1 MKDSM
6 SSKEIRQTFLNYFVE
21 RGHTV
26 VPSASLVPH
35 DDPTLLF
42 INAGMNQFKD
52 VFLGTG
58 TRPYTRA
65 VDTQKCMRVAGKHN
79 DLEDVGRDGTHH
91 TLFEMLG
98 NWSFG
103 DYYKREA
110 IRWAWDILIRVYGLE
125 PERLWATIFE
135 DDEGTLP
142 RDDEAA
148 EYWRSETGINPEH
161 ILPFGRKDNFWMMAD
176 TGPCGP
182 NSEIHYDRGP
192 ELCDKQ
198 LSPGHICQI
207 NGDCQR
213 FTEIWNLVFIQ
224 YNSLGEGILEPLPAK
239 HIDTGL
245 GFERLVAILQ
255 NKHSNY
261 RTDLFWPIIQAVQEL
276 SGHTDKEREE
286 HIVAYR
292 VIADHIRSVT
302 CLIGDGV
309 LPANDGQGYVLRMI
323 LRRAVRFGRTLGF
336 TKPFMAGLTDLV
348 IQSLGDT
355 FPELPTRTDFIKATI
370 KGEEDRFLRTIDQGL
385 TRLETV
391 MQEIQETGKKVIPGE
406 QVFYLHDTLGL
417 PFEVTRDIA
426 AENNLGVDEA
436 GYREAREEQRMRG
449 RASGNFAMEEDNHAR
464 LYPQLQEWISTQSP
478 ALALIHDPYTSMTR
492 ETEVVGLITMD
503 AITTTAKA
511 GDQVE
516 VVLKNT
522 PFYVE
527 SGGQVSD
534 TGSISNQDWEVI
546 VYVTI
551 SPITGF
557 VIHLGK
563 VTRGQITVGDQAVA
577 QVDIER
583 RWDIQRNHTAT
594 HLLHRALREVVGSH
608 VQQGGSVVSPER
620 LRFDFNNDT
629 PLTLEQQTEIEH
641 LVSQAIMANYPVS
654 ARQEDYRDALS
665 QGVIALFEEKYGDV
679 VRVLRVGDAD
689 KPYSQELCGGTHVHR
704 TGDIG
709 TFVILSE
716 SGIGAGIR
724 RIEAVTGRGAFTT
737 LHEMRMQLEHTAR
750 LLDGP
755 AEEITERVQRLQDE
769 LRNDRKKIEQLNRY
783 LAKLNFQSLL
793 DDVVNVKGIPV
804 LAAIV
809 EASDANTLREM
820 ADWFR
825 DRMQGGI
832 IVLGSVINE
841 KPLLIAATTRE
852 MVKEHGIHAGNLVR
866 DLAKMVGGGGGG
878 RPDIAQAGGRDA
890 EKLPVA
896 IESVVDLVAAMV
908 A

>member
-1 MKDSM
+1 
-6 SSKEIRQTFLNYFVE
+6 
-21 RGHTV
+21 
-26 VPSASLVPH
+26 
-35 DDPTLLF
+35 
-42 INAGMNQFKD
+42 
-52 VFLGTG
+52 
-58 TRPYTRA
+58 
-65 VDTQKCMRVAGKHN
+65 
-79 DLEDVGRDGTHH
+79 
-91 TLFEMLG
+91 
-98 NWSFG
+98 
-103 DYYKREA
+103 
-110 IRWAWDILIRVYGLE
+110 VYGLE
-125 PERLWATIFE
+125 PARLWATIFE
-135 DDEGTLP
+135 DDEGILP

-148 EYWRSETGINPEH
+148 EYWRTETGINPEH

-182 NSEIHYDRGP
+182 NSEINYDRGP
-192 ELCDKQ
+192 EFCDKQ
-198 LSPGHICQI
+198 HRPGHVCQI

-213 FTEIWNLVFIQ
+213 FVEIWNLVFIQ
-224 YNSLGEGILEPLPAK
+224 FNSLGEGILEPLPAK
-239 HIDTGL
+239 HVDTGL

-255 NKHSNY
+255 KKPSNY

-336 TKPFMAGLTDLV
+336 TEPFMANLANLV
-348 IQSLGDT
+348 IHSLGDT

-370 KGEEDRFLRTIDQGL
+370 MREEKRFLRTIDQGL
-385 TRLETV
+385 SRLETV
-391 MQEIQETGKKVIPGE
+391 MQEITETGNKVIPGE

-436 GYREAREEQRMRG
+436 GYREAREEQRTRG
-449 RASGNFAMEEDNHAR
+449 RASGNFTMEEDTHAL
-464 LYPQLQEWISTQSP
+464 LYPQLQEWIHTQSP
-478 ALALIHDPYTSMTR
+478 DLILIHDPYTSMTR
-492 ETEVVGLITMD
+492 ETEVVGLLVMD
-503 AITTTAKA
+503 TIGKTAKA

-534 TGSISNQDWEVI
+534 TGSIANLDWEVI
-546 VYVTI
+546 VHDTI

-557 VIHLGK
+557 VIHLGE
-563 VTRGQITVGDQAVA
+563 VTRGQLTVGDHAIA
-577 QVDIER
+577 QVDSER

-608 VQQGGSVVSPER
+608 VQQGGSIVSPDR
-620 LRFDFNNDT
+620 LRFDFNNDA
-629 PLTLEQQTEIEH
+629 PLTLEQRAVIER
-641 LVSQAIMANYPVS
+641 LVSAAIMANYPVS

-679 VRVLRVGDAD
+679 VRVLRIGDAD
-689 KPYSQELCGGTHVHR
+689 KPYSQELCGGTHVNR

-709 TFVILSE
+709 PFVILSE

-724 RIEAVTGRGAFTT
+724 RLEAVTGRGAFTA
-737 LHEMRMQLEHTAR
+737 LHEMRYQLEKTAQ

-755 AEEITERVQRLQDE
+755 VEEVTERVRRLQDD
-769 LRNDRKKIEQLNRY
+769 LRNDRRKIEQLNRE
-783 LAKLNFQSLL
+783 LAKVNFQSLL
-793 DDVVNVKGIPV
+793 DDVVHVKGIPV
-804 LAAIV
+804 LAAVV

-825 DRMQGGI
+825 DKMQGGV

-866 DLAKMVGGGGGG
+866 DLAKVVGGGGGG

-890 EKLPVA
+890 EKLPEA
-896 IESVVDLVAAMV
+896 IESVVDLVTAMV